1 MGYLGPL
8 WLSSNER
15 AWRQSCQDTVQGLDI
30 AEVAGGVGDEEHVEG
45 LLEVADHTG
54 AFTGKKRRQTLYII
68 GISVTSQRVP
78 LHGAPL
84 PKQI

>member
-1 MGYLGPL
+1 M
-8 WLSSNER
+8 
-15 AWRQSCQDTVQGLDI
+15 QGLDI
-30 AEVAGGVGDEEHVEG
+30 VEVAGGVGDEEHVEG

-54 AFTGKKRRQTLYII
+54 AFTGKKRRQISYVI
-68 GISVTSQRVP
+68 GVSVTSERVP

>member
-1 MGYLGPL
+1 M
-8 WLSSNER
+8 
-15 AWRQSCQDTVQGLDI
+15 QGLDI
-30 AEVAGGVGDEEHVEG
+30 VEVAGGVGDEGHVEG

-54 AFTGKKRRQTLYII
+54 AFTGKNWRQNVHNEEN
-68 GISVTSQRVP
+68 VTSERVP

>member
-1 MGYLGPL
+1 M
-8 WLSSNER
+8 
-15 AWRQSCQDTVQGLDI
+15 DI
-30 AEVAGGVGDEEHVEG
+30 GEVVGGVGDEGHVEG

-68 GISVTSQRVP
+68 GISVTSERVP